1 MARDLSTIATQSTFV
16 IQALPGASSTKREVV
31 GAIDAH
37 TRMLTHDKLF
47 VMLCVIT
54 VGTVAPCVTPAQASN
69 RVTAADSSR
78 AVLLPGDIVRLR
90 IWREPDLSGDFPVDE
105 AGTVTFPKIGPF
117 MVSDYTVAGLKA
129 KLLESY
135 AVYLRNPSVEVT
147 MLRRINV
154 LGAVRNPGLYPIDP
168 TMTIADALA
177 VAGGAIPTGDP
188 HHVVLVRN
196 GKHVTEALTAETNIA
211 ETPLRSGD
219 QLFVPERSFVVRNS
233 GLVAAGLSVTASII
247 IALFLRR

>member
-1 MARDLSTIATQSTFV
+1 
-16 IQALPGASSTKREVV
+16 
-31 GAIDAH
+31 
-37 TRMLTHDKLF
+37 MLTAVLLG
-47 VMLCVIT
+47 V
-54 VGTVAPCVTPAQASN
+54 VAPRVGLAQSSAPPPM
-69 RVTAADSSR
+69 AADSTR
-78 AVLLPGDIVRLR
+78 GLLRPGDVIRLR

-105 AGTVTFPKIGPF
+105 TGTVTFPKIGTF
-117 MVSDYTVAGLKA
+117 RVFDYTTAALKA

-154 LGAVRNPGLYPIDP
+154 LGAVQRPGLYPIDP

-177 VAGGAIPTGDP
+177 MAGGATPSGDQ

-196 GKHVTEALTAETNIA
+196 GVRVTEALSAETSIA
-211 ETPLRSGD
+211 ETALRSGD
-219 QLFVPERSFVVRNS
+219 QLFVPERSFIVRNS
-233 GLVAAGLSVTASII
+233 GLVAASLSVTASLI

>member
-1 MARDLSTIATQSTFV
+1 
-16 IQALPGASSTKREVV
+16 
-31 GAIDAH
+31 
-37 TRMLTHDKLF
+37 MLTAVLLG
-47 VMLCVIT
+47 V
-54 VGTVAPCVTPAQASN
+54 VAPRVAVAQSSAPAPM
-69 RVTAADSSR
+69 AADSTR
-78 AVLLPGDIVRLR
+78 GLLRPGDVIRLR

-105 AGTVTFPKIGPF
+105 TGTVTFPKIGTF
-117 MVSDYTVAGLKA
+117 KVFDYTTAALKT

-154 LGAVRNPGLYPIDP
+154 LGAVQHPGLYPIDP

-177 VAGGAIPTGDP
+177 VAGGATPNGDQ

-196 GKHVTEALTAETNIA
+196 GVRVTEALSAETSIA

-233 GLVAAGLSVTASII
+233 GLVAAGLSVTASLI

>member
-1 MARDLSTIATQSTFV
+1 
-16 IQALPGASSTKREVV
+16 
-31 GAIDAH
+31 
-37 TRMLTHDKLF
+37 MLTAL
-47 VMLCVIT
+47 LLGI
-54 VGTVAPCVTPAQASN
+54 VAPRIAIAQSSAAAAA
-69 RVTAADSSR
+69 AADSTR
-78 AVLLPGDIVRLR
+78 GLLRPGDVIRLR

-105 AGTVTFPKIGPF
+105 TGTVTFPKIGTF
-117 MVSDYTVAGLKA
+117 RVFDYTTAALKT

-154 LGAVRNPGLYPIDP
+154 LGAVQRPGLYPIDP

-177 VAGGAIPTGDP
+177 VAGGATPSGDQ

-196 GKHVTEALTAETNIA
+196 GVRVTEALSAETSIA

-219 QLFVPERSFVVRNS
+219 QLFVPERSFIVRNS
-233 GLVAAGLSVTASII
+233 GLVAASLSVTASLI

>member
-1 MARDLSTIATQSTFV
+1 MLTAVL
-16 IQALPGASSTKREVV
+16 LGVV
-31 GAIDAH
+31 APRGAI
-37 TRMLTHDKLF
+37 
-47 VMLCVIT
+47 
-54 VGTVAPCVTPAQASN
+54 AQSSAAAAA
-69 RVTAADSSR
+69 AADSTR
-78 AVLLPGDIVRLR
+78 GLLRPGDVIRLR

-105 AGTVTFPKIGPF
+105 TGTVTFPKIGTF
-117 MVSDYTVAGLKA
+117 RVFDYTTAALKT

-154 LGAVRNPGLYPIDP
+154 LGAVQHPGLYPIDP

-177 VAGGAIPTGDP
+177 MAGGATPSGDQ

-196 GKHVTEALTAETNIA
+196 GVRVTEALSAETSIA

-219 QLFVPERSFVVRNS
+219 QLFVPERSFIVRNS
-233 GLVAAGLSVTASII
+233 GLVAASLSVTASLI

>member
-1 MARDLSTIATQSTFV
+1 MAGSAKSRLM
-16 IQALPGASSTKREVV
+16 LVV
-31 GAIDAH
+31 LLGI
-37 TRMLTHDKLF
+37 
-47 VMLCVIT
+47 V
-54 VGTVAPCVTPAQASN
+54 
-69 RVTAADSSR
+69 SSR
-78 AVLLPGDIVRLR
+78 AAIAQTQIAPSAATDSTHALLRPGDIVRLR

-105 AGTVTFPKIGPF
+105 AGTVTFPKLGPF
-117 MVSDYTVAGLKA
+117 QVSDYSAASLKA

-135 AVYLRNPSVEVT
+135 AQYLRNPSVEVT

-154 LGAVRNPGLYPIDP
+154 LGAVKSPGLYPIDP

-177 VAGGAIPTGDP
+177 LAGGATPAGDQ

-196 GKHVTEALTAETNIA
+196 GTRVTESLSAETNIA

-219 QLFVPERSFVVRNS
+219 QLFVPERSFIVRNS
-233 GLVAAGLSVTASII
+233 GLVAAGLSVTASLI

>member
-1 MARDLSTIATQSTFV
+1 
-16 IQALPGASSTKREVV
+16 
-31 GAIDAH
+31 
-37 TRMLTHDKLF
+37 MLTAVLLG
-47 VMLCVIT
+47 V
-54 VGTVAPCVTPAQASN
+54 VAPRVAVAQSSAPAPM
-69 RVTAADSSR
+69 AADSTR
-78 AVLLPGDIVRLR
+78 GLLRPGDVIRLR

-105 AGTVTFPKIGPF
+105 TGTVTFPKIGAF
-117 MVSDYTVAGLKA
+117 RVFDYTTAALKA

-154 LGAVRNPGLYPIDP
+154 LGAVQRPGLYPIDP

-177 VAGGAIPTGDP
+177 VAGGATPSGDQ

-196 GKHVTEALTAETNIA
+196 GVRVTEALSAETSIA

-219 QLFVPERSFVVRNS
+219 QLFVPERSFIVRNS
-233 GLVAAGLSVTASII
+233 GLVAASLSVTASLI

>member
-1 MARDLSTIATQSTFV
+1 
-16 IQALPGASSTKREVV
+16 
-31 GAIDAH
+31 
-37 TRMLTHDKLF
+37 MLT
-47 VMLCVIT
+47 
-54 VGTVAPCVTPAQASN
+54 
-69 RVTAADSSR
+69 
-78 AVLLPGDIVRLR
+78 AVLLGVVAPRVAVAQSSAPAPMASDSTRGLLRPGDVIRLR

-105 AGTVTFPKIGPF
+105 TGTVTFPKIGAF
-117 MVSDYTVAGLKA
+117 RVFDYTTAALKA

-154 LGAVRNPGLYPIDP
+154 LGAVQRPGLYPIDP

-177 VAGGAIPTGDP
+177 VAGGATPSGDQ

-196 GKHVTEALTAETNIA
+196 GVRVTEALSAETSIA

-219 QLFVPERSFVVRNS
+219 QLFVPERSFIVRNS
-233 GLVAAGLSVTASII
+233 GLVAASLSVTASLI

>member
-1 MARDLSTIATQSTFV
+1 MLT
-16 IQALPGASSTKREVV
+16 ALLLGVV
-31 GAIDAH
+31 APRGAI
-37 TRMLTHDKLF
+37 
-47 VMLCVIT
+47 
-54 VGTVAPCVTPAQASN
+54 AQSSAAAAA
-69 RVTAADSSR
+69 AADSTR
-78 AVLLPGDIVRLR
+78 GLLRPGDVIRLR

-105 AGTVTFPKIGPF
+105 TGTVTFPKIGTF
-117 MVSDYTVAGLKA
+117 RVFDYTTAALKA

-154 LGAVRNPGLYPIDP
+154 LGAVQHPGLYPIDP

-177 VAGGAIPTGDP
+177 MAGGATPSGDQ

-196 GKHVTEALTAETNIA
+196 GVRVTEALSAETSIA

-219 QLFVPERSFVVRNS
+219 QLFVPERSFIVRNS
-233 GLVAAGLSVTASII
+233 GLVAASLSVTASLS